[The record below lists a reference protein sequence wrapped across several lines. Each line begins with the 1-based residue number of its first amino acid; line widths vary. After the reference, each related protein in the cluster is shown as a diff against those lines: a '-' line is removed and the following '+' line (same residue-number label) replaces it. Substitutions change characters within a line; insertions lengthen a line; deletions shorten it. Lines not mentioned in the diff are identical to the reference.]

1 MIYGLPSQP
10 SEKLADAGNT
20 NQNVPSD
27 GDRERRAMKRVLKG
41 RRPSASMVVAIVAL
55 VTAMTGSAAAVSM
68 ISGKQIKNGTITG
81 VKVKDST
88 LDADK
93 LTRKAIRSLRG
104 NKGPRGRVGAAGPA
118 GAAGAQGPI
127 GPRGADGADGQD
139 GIDGQDGADG
149 RDGIDA
155 TVSTE
160 PWHVIDRNTVG
171 AAIAQFTVGP
181 FGRTNEANY
190 AATVAPPHG
199 NGSLHLGVNEGD
211 RIAFGTE
218 SEFAGLDLDAI
229 SALKFWVF
237 VGLDSDPTPRD
248 MPNLS
253 LEVDPGLTSSSYSTL
268 IYVPQTAPKN
278 SWTEIDALS
287 NDTATEHR
295 VGASGRHHLIARSK
309 FEKRPKFPGFRF
321 DVGTRTVVVDFVRI
335 SKRARERGV
344 IGKVREITDLV
355 PADTEVPKFKTL
367 LPIRRVLNI
376 DPHNGGCRL
385 RIWPARLPLG
395 TDIVTVEGETRI
407 GAIVGEHIANCV
419 NAIVPIFDT
428 RRELRKGFR
437 DLSAM
442 FVTGDRF
449 DAIGEEEM
457 NQRNARL
464 CVLFHRGAQL
474 IGKRFAGDEIVWIDA
489 VNSDPAIEEQ

>member
-1 MIYGLPSQP
+1 
-10 SEKLADAGNT
+10 
-20 NQNVPSD
+20 
-27 GDRERRAMKRVLKG
+27 
-41 RRPSASMVVAIVAL
+41 MVVAIVAL

-287 NDTATEHR
+287 NDTATGYWMAT
-295 VGASGRHHLIARSK
+295 GAT
-309 FEKRPKFPGFRF
+309 
-321 DVGTRTVVVDFVRI
+321 GTTLGCSSTNRCSFADVVDRLATAGTGGEI
-335 SKRARERGV
+335 SFSLAVTKGRDNA
-344 IGKVREITDLV
+344 
-355 PADTEVPKFKTL
+355 F
-367 LPIRRVLNI
+367 
-376 DPHNGGCRL
+376 NG
-385 RIWPARLPLG
+385 A
-395 TDIVTVEGETRI
+395 V
-407 GAIVGEHIANCV
+407 
-419 NAIVPIFDT
+419 
-428 RRELRKGFR
+428 
-437 DLSAM
+437 
-442 FVTGDRF
+442 
-449 DAIGEEEM
+449 
-457 NQRNARL
+457 
-464 CVLFHRGAQL
+464 
-474 IGKRFAGDEIVWIDA
+474 DA
-489 VNSDPAIEEQ
+489 VQVNDKVYDFEPNGVQVLSTN